1 MTVKVI
7 LLKTH
12 QTLISEI
19 EEREGEDADCIL
31 INPKEIV
38 RNYVYPKKD
47 SDELSTPPPN
57 SLEFGEEHIGGD
69 SSKVYLTLD
78 NYIEYTYQKQ
88 IPIRSAD
95 IMTIVDPRDDLLKY
109 YREVVG

>member
-7 LLKTH
+7 LLKTNEY
-12 QTLISEI
+12 LISEI
-19 EEREGEDADCIL
+19 EEREGEDADCVL
-31 INPKEIV
+31 INPKTIV
-38 RNYVYPKKD
+38 RNYVYKE
-47 SDELSTPPPN
+47 DEEIPPN
-57 SLEFGEEHIGGD
+57 SLKFGTEFIGKET
-69 SSKVYLTLD
+69 SQVYITLD

>member
-19 EEREGEDADCIL
+19 EEREGEDADCVL
-31 INPKEIV
+31 VNPKEIV
-38 RNYVYPKKD
+38 RNYLYKEE
-47 SDELSTPPPN
+47 DEIPAN
-57 SLEFGEEHIGGD
+57 SLAFGVETIGRET
-69 SSKVYLTLD
+69 SRVFLTLD
-78 NYIEYTYQKQ
+78 NFIDYSYQKQ
-88 IPIRSAD
+88 IPIRSSD
-95 IMTIVDPRDDLLKY
+95 ILTIVEPRDDLLKF

>member
-7 LLKTH
+7 LLKTN
-12 QTLISEI
+12 QYLISEI
-19 EEREGEDADCIL
+19 EEREGEDADCVL

-38 RNYVYPKKD
+38 RNYVYKN
-47 SDELSTPPPN
+47 DEEIPPN
-57 SLEFGEEHIGGD
+57 SLEFGTEFIGKET
-69 SSKVYLTLD
+69 SKVYLTLD

-88 IPIRSAD
+88 IPIRSSD
-95 IMTIVDPRDDLLKY
+95 IMTIVEPREDLLKY

>member
-1 MTVKVI
+1 
-7 LLKTH
+7 
-12 QTLISEI
+12 
-19 EEREGEDADCIL
+19 
-31 INPKEIV
+31 
-38 RNYVYPKKD
+38 
-47 SDELSTPPPN
+47 
-57 SLEFGEEHIGGD
+57 
-69 SSKVYLTLD
+69 LD

>member
-12 QTLISEI
+12 QSLISEI
-19 EEREGEDADCIL
+19 EEREGEDADCVL

-38 RNYVYPKKD
+38 RNYVYD
-47 SDELSTPPPN
+47 NDTDNDIPPN
-57 SLEFGEEHIGGD
+57 SLKFGNEFIGKTN
-69 SSKVYLTLD
+69 SQVYLTLD
-78 NYIEYTYQKQ
+78 NFIDYSYQKQ

-95 IMTIVDPRDDLLKY
+95 ILTIVDPREDLLKF

>member
-19 EEREGEDADCIL
+19 EEREDEDADCIL

-38 RNYVYPKKD
+38 RNYVYD
-47 SDELSTPPPN
+47 NNIDDNIPPN
-57 SLEFGEEHIGGD
+57 SLKFGNEFIGKTN
-69 SSKVYLTLD
+69 SEVYLTLD

-95 IMTIVDPRDDLLKY
+95 IMTIVEPREDLLKF

>member
-7 LLKTH
+7 LLKTN

-19 EEREGEDADCIL
+19 EEREDEDADCVL
-31 INPKEIV
+31 INPKDII
-38 RNYVYPKKD
+38 RNYLYTEEDKG
-47 SDELSTPPPN
+47 PPN
-57 SLEFGEEHIGGD
+57 SLEFGTEFIGGEA
-69 SSKVYLTLD
+69 SRVYLTLG

-95 IMTIVDPRDDLLKY
+95 IMTIVDPREDLLKF

>member
-19 EEREGEDADCIL
+19 EEREGEDADCVL
-31 INPKEIV
+31 VNPKEIV
-38 RNYVYPKKD
+38 RNYLYKEE
-47 SDELSTPPPN
+47 DEIPAN
-57 SLEFGEEHIGGD
+57 SLAFGVETIGSE
-69 SSKVYLTLD
+69 SSRVFLTLD
-78 NYIEYTYQKQ
+78 NFIDYSYQKQ
-88 IPIRSAD
+88 IPIRSSD
-95 IMTIVDPRDDLLKY
+95 ILTIVEPRDDLLKF

>member
-7 LLKTH
+7 LLKTNEY
-12 QTLISEI
+12 LISEI
-19 EEREGEDADCIL
+19 EEREGEDADCVL
-31 INPKEIV
+31 INPKTIV
-38 RNYVYPKKD
+38 RNYVYKE
-47 SDELSTPPPN
+47 DEEIPPN
-57 SLEFGEEHIGGD
+57 SLEFGTEFIGKET
-69 SSKVYLTLD
+69 SKVYLTLD

>member
-7 LLKTH
+7 LLKTNEY
-12 QTLISEI
+12 LISEI
-19 EEREGEDADCIL
+19 EEREGEDADCVL
-31 INPKEIV
+31 INPKTIV
-38 RNYVYPKKD
+38 RNYVYKE
-47 SDELSTPPPN
+47 DEEIPPN
-57 SLEFGEEHIGGD
+57 SLEFGTEFIGKET
-69 SSKVYLTLD
+69 SRVYLTLD

-95 IMTIVDPRDDLLKY
+95 IMTIVEPREDLLKY

>member
-19 EEREGEDADCIL
+19 EEREGEDADCVL
-31 INPKEIV
+31 VNPKEIV
-38 RNYVYPKKD
+38 RNYLYKEE
-47 SDELSTPPPN
+47 DEIPSN
-57 SLEFGEEHIGGD
+57 SLTFGVETIGRET
-69 SSKVYLTLD
+69 SRVFLTLD
-78 NYIEYTYQKQ
+78 NFIDYSYQKQ
-88 IPIRSAD
+88 IPIRSSD
-95 IMTIVDPRDDLLKY
+95 ILTIVEPREDLLKF

>member
-1 MTVKVI
+1 MTVKIV

-12 QTLISEI
+12 QALISEI
-19 EEREGEDADCIL
+19 EEREGEDADCVL

-38 RNYVYPKKD
+38 RNYVYKEAD
-47 SDELSTPPPN
+47 GIPPN
-57 SLEFGEEHIGGD
+57 SLEFGVEHIGGEG
-69 SSKVYLTLD
+69 SRVFLTLD
-78 NYIEYTYQKQ
+78 NFIDYSYQKQ

-95 IMTIVDPRDDLLKY
+95 ILTIVEPREDLLKF

>member
-19 EEREGEDADCIL
+19 EEREGEDADCVL

-38 RNYVYPKKD
+38 RNYVYPKKENGEY
-47 SDELSTPPPN
+47 SAAPPN

-78 NYIEYTYQKQ
+78 NFIEYTYQKQ
-88 IPIRSAD
+88 IPIRSTD
-95 IMTIVDPRDDLLKY
+95 IMTIVEPREDLLKY
-109 YREVVG
+109 YREIVG

>member
-7 LLKTH
+7 LLKTN
-12 QTLISEI
+12 QFLISEI
-19 EEREGEDADCIL
+19 EEREDEDADCVL

-38 RNYVYPKKD
+38 RNYLCKD
-47 SDELSTPPPN
+47 DDEILPN
-57 SLEFGEEHIGGD
+57 SLEFGTEFIGREG
-69 SSKVYLTLD
+69 SRVYLTLD

-95 IMTIVDPRDDLLKY
+95 IMTIVEPREDLLKF
-109 YREVVG
+109 YREIVA

>member
-1 MTVKVI
+1 VI

-19 EEREGEDADCIL
+19 EEREGEDADCVL

-38 RNYVYPKKD
+38 RNYLYKETEV
-47 SDELSTPPPN
+47 PPPN
-57 SLEFGEEHIGGD
+57 SLEFGEEQIGGD

-78 NYIEYTYQKQ
+78 NYIDYTYQKQ
-88 IPIRSAD
+88 IPIRSSD
-95 IMTIVDPRDDLLKY
+95 IMTIVEPREDLLKL
-109 YREVVG
+109 YRDATA